1 MKEIHTFLA
10 VCLLLVCL
18 GSARSAD
25 GLPRVRILA
34 TGGTIAGVGS
44 SSTGSAYK
52 PGQLGIDRLL
62 AAVPEIKDVAEVTGE
77 QVFTIASQDMTVADW
92 LQLARRVNDLL
103 ARDDVDGIVITH
115 GTDTMEET
123 AYFLNLTVKSDK
135 PVVLTGAMRPAT
147 SLSADGPLNLFDAVV
162 TAGAE
167 ESAGRGVLVVLNGTI
182 SGARDVMKTHTLNV
196 ETFRSPNTGALGYV
210 SDAKVHYR
218 TDGKEQPAGRPVFD
232 VTGLTELPRVG
243 IVYGYAGAE
252 PALVGA
258 LAKKGYAGIVH
269 AGVGNG
275 NISAA
280 VFPALVQARE
290 QGIQIV
296 RSSRVPSGPSTLN
309 AEVDDQANRFVA
321 AWDLSPQKARILLML
336 ALTQTNDW
344 KEIQRLFDEYGSTGR
359 HAAASKKDKLPNPC
373 VRRDNR

>member
-1 MKEIHTFLA
+1 MLSGAGGSIFKLLKINDVEMKEIRRIIAVYALLA
-10 VCLLLVCL
+10 CLV
-18 GSARSAD
+18 AVVRAD

-34 TGGTIAGVGS
+34 TGGTIAGVGAT
-44 SSTGSAYK
+44 STGSAYK

-62 AAVPEIKDVAEVTGE
+62 VAVPEIKDVAEVTGE
-77 QVFTIASQDMTVADW
+77 QVFTIASQDMTAADW
-92 LQLARRVNDLL
+92 LQLARRVNALL

-123 AYFLNLTVKSDK
+123 AYFLNLTVKNDK

-162 TAGAE
+162 TAGAK
-167 ESAGRGVLVVLNGTI
+167 ESAGRGVLVVLNGTV

-218 TDGKEQPAGRPVFD
+218 MNGEKRHTGRSVFD

-252 PALVGA
+252 PALVET
-258 LAKKGYAGIVH
+258 LVDKGYAGIVH

-275 NISAA
+275 NIAA
-280 VFPALVQARE
+280 EVFPALIQARE
-290 QGIQIV
+290 KGVQIV
-296 RSSRVPSGPSTLN
+296 RSSRVPSGPSSLN
-309 AEVDDQANRFVA
+309 AEVDDKANRFIA
-321 AWDLSPQKARILLML
+321 SLDLSPQKARILLML
-336 ALTQTNDW
+336 ALTQTDDW
-344 KEIQRLFDEYGSTGR
+344 QEIQRFFQEY
-359 HAAASKKDKLPNPC
+359 
-373 VRRDNR
+373 

>member
-1 MKEIHTFLA
+1 MA

-18 GSARSAD
+18 APAGSAY
-25 GLPRVRILA
+25 GLPRIRILA
-34 TGGTIAGVGS
+34 TGGTIAGVGA

-52 PGQLGIDRLL
+52 PGQLGVDQLL
-62 AAVPEIKDVAEVTGE
+62 AAVPEIKEVAEVTGE

-92 LQLARRVNDLL
+92 LQLARRVNELL
-103 ARDDVDGIVITH
+103 ARDDVDGIVLTH

-167 ESAGRGVLVVLNGTI
+167 ESAGRGVLVVLNGTV
-182 SGARDVMKTHTLNV
+182 SGARDVMKTHTLDV

-218 TDGKEQPAGRPVFD
+218 MDGEKLHTAHSVFD

-252 PALVGA
+252 PALVEA
-258 LAKKGYAGIVH
+258 LVQKGYAGIVH

-275 NISAA
+275 NIAA
-280 VFPALVQARE
+280 DVFPALIQARNK
-290 QGIQIV
+290 GVQIV
-296 RSSRVPSGPSTLN
+296 RSSRIPSGPSTLN
-309 AEVDDQANRFVA
+309 AEVDDEANRFIA
-321 AWDLSPQKARILLML
+321 ALDLSPQKARILLML

-344 KEIQRLFDEYGSTGR
+344 KEIQRLFEEY
-359 HAAASKKDKLPNPC
+359 
-373 VRRDNR
+373 